1 MKPLG
6 LIVMKEQSEKQIVI
20 PPMSSINPTALDK
33 PAYLLNV
40 PFSLSADISN
50 NAWMAE
56 MKEDERKVDIRKAI
70 NQFLQLYHFMAS
82 DAVVY
87 LLPTPKLPGLQDLV
101 YCANMGVALEHTPDK
116 NTVVLSNFSAENRRP
131 ETEVG
136 RQFFDL
142 MGYEVVV
149 PPHHF
154 EGDAELKHLYDN
166 IYIGGY
172 GTRSERQAYEWM
184 SEQFDMQIIMVEEV
198 EPYLY
203 HLDCTVFP
211 LTREDTLVC
220 TEMYTADE
228 ISQIEAVTN
237 IIDVSLDDCFSGICN
252 SIRLGNSIL
261 NASNIYEMKSTDEYY
276 EEEKHKNRSLEDI
289 ASRYAFELSFFNL
302 SEFLKSG
309 ALLSCMVMHLNRK
322 SYDLVLL

>member
-1 MKPLG
+1 MKSDSVSKSTDSLAG
-6 LIVMKEQSEKQIVI
+6 QQI
-20 PPMSSINPTALDK
+20 NLALLDK

-40 PFSLSADISN
+40 PFSLAADVAN

-56 MKEDERKVDIRKAI
+56 MKVEARKVDIRKAI

-87 LLPTPKLPGLQDLV
+87 LLPTPKLPGLQDLP
-101 YCANMGVALEHTPDK
+101 YCANMGVVLEHLPEK
-116 NTVVLSNFSAENRRP
+116 NIIVLSNFTAENRKP
-131 ETEVG
+131 ETQVG
-136 RQFFDL
+136 KQFFDL
-142 MGYEVVV
+142 MGYETVT

-166 IYIGGY
+166 VYIGGY
-172 GTRSERQAYEWM
+172 GTRSEKQAYAWM
-184 SEQFDMQIIMVEEV
+184 AEKFDMNIIAVEEV

-220 TEMYTADE
+220 TEMYTEKE
-228 ISQIEAVTN
+228 IKQIESVTN
-237 IIDVSLDDCFSGICN
+237 IVDVSVDDCFSGICN

-261 NASNIYEMKSTDEYY
+261 NASNIHEMKITDEYY
-276 EEEKHKNRSLEDI
+276 EEEKHKNRVLEDI
-289 ASRYAFELSFFNL
+289 AAKFAFEVCFFNL